1 MDEQHS
7 HTKLKRSMTA
17 GQMEMISL
25 GGAIGV
31 GLFMGSQSTI
41 KWTGPSVMLAYAL
54 VGLVLYIVM
63 RALGEMIYINPGTGS
78 FADYAT
84 EYVHPLAGYIAKWA
98 NVFEYIVVGMSEVIA
113 STEYLQYWWPKAPT
127 WIAGIVIIILLVLA
141 NLASAKAYGTLEFWF
156 AMIKVVTIIFM
167 IILGLLIIFFG
178 VGNHG
183 HPVGLSNLW
192 SHGGFFTGGVKGFF
206 FSMSIIVG
214 SYEGIELLGI
224 SAGEVANPQ
233 QAIIKSV
240 KSVLFRILIFY
251 IGAIFVIVTI
261 YPWNKLGSIGS
272 PFVQTFAKLG
282 ITAAASIINFVVL
295 TAALSGAN
303 SGIYS
308 SSRMLW
314 KLAKEGDAP
323 KVFAHLSKRIVPNAA
338 ILGISG
344 GILIGFILDMVATKI
359 NKSTSNMFVVVFSSS
374 VLPGMIPWFVILLAE
389 MRFRKNNPDLMKDHP
404 FKLPLYPFSNYFA
417 FAMLI
422 VIVIFM
428 FINPD
433 TRVSVIVGA
442 VVLLVAMAVYIH
454 RWGLSNTPHSA
465 ELTAEVAKENKK
477 NQPHQK

>member
-1 MDEQHS
+1 
-7 HTKLKRSMTA
+7 
-17 GQMEMISL
+17 MEMISL

-31 GLFMGSQSTI
+31 GLFMGSTSTI
-41 KWTGPSVMLAYAL
+41 KWTGPSVMLAYAF
-54 VGLVLYIVM
+54 VGLILYIVM

-84 EYVHPLAGYIAKWA
+84 EYVHPLAGYLAKWA

-113 STEYLQYWWPKAPT
+113 ATEYLKYWWPHTQT
-127 WIAGIVIIILLVLA
+127 WIAGIIIIIFLVLA

-167 IILGLLIIFFG
+167 ILLGFVMIFFG
-178 VGNHG
+178 FGNGG
-183 HPVGLSNLW
+183 HPIGLSNLW
-192 SHGGFFTGGVKGFF
+192 KNGGFFTGGFKGFF

-224 SAGEVANPQ
+224 SAGEVADPQ
-233 QAIIKSV
+233 KAIVKSV
-240 KSVLFRILIFY
+240 KSVLLRILIFY
-251 IGAIFVIVTI
+251 VGAIFVIVTI
-261 YPWNKLGSIGS
+261 YPWNRLGSVGS
-272 PFVQTFAKLG
+272 PFVETFAKVG

-308 SSRMLW
+308 SSRMLF
-314 KLAKEGDAP
+314 KLAHEGDAP
-323 KVFAHLSKRIVPNAA
+323 KIFGRLSKRVVPNMA

-344 GILIGFILDMVATKI
+344 GILIGFILDMIATTF
-359 NKSTSNMFVVVFSSS
+359 NRSVSDMFVVVFSSS

-389 MRFRKNNPDLMKDHP
+389 LRYRRNNPDIMADHP
-404 FKLPLYPFSNYFA
+404 FKLPLYPLSNYFA
-417 FAMLI
+417 FLMLI

-433 TRVSVIVGA
+433 TRISVIVGA
-442 VVLLVAMAVYIH
+442 AVLIIATIVYIC
-454 RWGLSNTPHSA
+454 RWGLGP
-465 ELTAEVAKENKK
+465 EK
-477 NQPHQK
+477 HQKTGSKE